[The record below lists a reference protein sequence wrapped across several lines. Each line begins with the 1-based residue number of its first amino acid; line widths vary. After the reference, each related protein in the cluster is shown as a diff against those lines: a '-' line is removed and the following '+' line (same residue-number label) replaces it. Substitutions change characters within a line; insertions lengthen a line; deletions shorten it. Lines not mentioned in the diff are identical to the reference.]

1 MTKNCKIKQ
10 KKSSEKGITIV
21 ALAITI
27 FLLLTLA
34 GVSISSMVGEDSVVE
49 STKKG
54 VNKITAEEDSL
65 QNDLN
70 NLLNKVDQELRT
82 ETQEPLPPENINY

>member
-34 GVSISSMVGEDSVVE
+34 GVSISSMVGEDSVIE
-49 STKKG
+49 STKKN
-54 VNKITAEEDSL
+54 VNKITTEEDDL
-65 QNDLN
+65 QKDLN
-70 NLLNKVDQELRT
+70 ILLNQVDKELRT
-82 ETQEPLPPENINY
+82 ETPGPTPP

>member
-10 KKSSEKGITIV
+10 IKSSEKGITIV

-34 GVSISSMVGEDSVVE
+34 GVSISYMVGEDSVVE

-54 VNKITAEEDSL
+54 VNKITTQEDDL
-65 QNDLN
+65 QKDLN
-70 NLLNKVDQELRT
+70 NLLNQVDKELRT
-82 ETQEPLPPENINY
+82 ETPGPTLP

>member
-10 KKSSEKGITIV
+10 IKSSEKGITIV

-34 GVSISSMVGEDSVVE
+34 GVSISSMVGEDSVIE
-49 STKKG
+49 STKKN
-54 VNKITAEEDSL
+54 VNKITTQEDDL
-65 QNDLN
+65 QKDLN
-70 NLLNKVDQELRT
+70 NLLNQVDKELRT
-82 ETQEPLPPENINY
+82 ETPGPTLP